1 MANSKIKQ
9 ILVGTTTY
17 DIEDA
22 SAVHLSS
29 DNTFTGSNTFSSAI
43 TAKQGIISANGDN
56 LLDNTK
62 LNYNN
67 ITRHTNNTDYTL
79 TIPAKSGT
87 LVTEDDLSSYVNTT
101 GTQSVAGQ
109 KTFTGNVSFSSS
121 VNFSDNVAC
130 SGAFRA
136 KKTKPGTGQIIE
148 SSALSYDSITRY
160 KKNNI
165 NEYITYKLSIPA
177 RTGTL
182 ALIEDIQDIP
192 VLYRHEISVAANS
205 SINDSIIIFTLYS
218 SMSGQYN
225 TVGELPPFDMMGWYY
240 DGNDVKGAVRITHNT
255 SADPD
260 VIHYSGRLLDPSGN
274 IGCDF
279 TEEPTADQNCVDTVY
294 SPSGDLI

>member
-101 GTQSVAGQ
+101 DNQTVAGL
-109 KTFTGNVSFSSS
+109 KTFTGNVSFTGYASFH
-121 VNFSDNVAC
+121 N
-130 SGAFRA
+130 SG
-136 KKTKPGTGQIIE
+136 IH
-148 SSALSYDSITRY
+148 SYGGIVVYEDGSNLQEYLVLYYNSITRY
-160 KKNNI
+160 TNNK
-165 NEYITYKLSIPA
+165 TYRLAIPA
-177 RTGTL
+177 KSGTL
-182 ALIEDIQDIP
+182 ALADDVP
-192 VLYRHEISVAANS
+192 APLYRHEISVAAKGTIVEG
-205 SINDSIIIFTLYS
+205 SINDS
-218 SMSGQYN
+218 
-225 TVGELPPFDMMGWYY
+225 
-240 DGNDVKGAVRITHNT
+240 
-255 SADPD
+255 
-260 VIHYSGRLLDPSGN
+260 
-274 IGCDF
+274 
-279 TEEPTADQNCVDTVY
+279 
-294 SPSGDLI
+294 

>member
-101 GTQSVAGQ
+101 DNQTVAGT
-109 KTFTGNVSFSSS
+109 KTFTGNVSFSNT
-121 VNFSDNVAC
+121 VNC

-136 KKTKPGTGQIIE
+136 THTYASAGGNWIE
-148 SSALSYDSITRY
+148 EESGLSYDRIFRY
-160 KKNNI
+160 TGNK
-165 NEYITYKLSIPA
+165 TYNLHIPA
-177 RTGTL
+177 KSGTL
-182 ALIEDIQDIP
+182 ALADDVPES
-192 VLYRHEISVAANS
+192 LYRHEISVNTDTPDGS
-205 SINDSIIIFTLYS
+205 IIFTLFS
-218 SMSGQYN
+218 TMSGQYN
-225 TVGELPPFDMMGWYY
+225 SISELPQFDTMGWYY
-240 DGNDVKGAVRITHNT
+240 NGLNDAMGAVRITH
-255 SADPD
+255 SATDSA
-260 VIHYSGRLLDPSGN
+260 IHYWGRILSGVGDAITFN
-274 IGCDF
+274 
-279 TEEPTADQNCVDTVY
+279 EEPVTVDQNCTDTVY